1 MPRPGGLFERILY
14 YKFGDWQVILVI
26 LVLFIGAV
34 VFVRYKATGRVDI
47 KGMIDPDGEARQPFW
62 ARNPQL
68 EFVDS
73 IGHTSLLVAR
83 ERETGKQM
91 LLDMRV
97 VGEAKLTVR
106 E

>member
-47 KGMIDPDGEARQPFW
+47 KGMIDPDGEASPTILGAQPP
-62 ARNPQL
+62 A
-68 EFVDS
+68 
-73 IGHTSLLVAR
+73 
-83 ERETGKQM
+83 
-91 LLDMRV
+91 
-97 VGEAKLTVR
+97 
-106 E
+106 